1 MLPDEE
7 VGRKLLR
14 IARAHLLR
22 HYGLESGSDAAEVVE
37 RFGPCGGVFATLELE
52 RELRGC
58 VGYVL
63 RSDDLGSL
71 LKRAVV
77 AAATDDPRFP
87 RVERED
93 VARLSIAVTVLA
105 APVPLQDPA
114 QIAVGRDGLIVERG
128 AARGLLLP
136 QVAER
141 RGWSATRFLAET
153 CRKAGLS
160 ESSWREPGTTVQRFE
175 AVHFEESSG
184 SCSASR

>member
-1 MLPDEE
+1 MLPDEA

-14 IARAHLLR
+14 IARGHLHR
-22 HYGLESGSDAAEVVE
+22 HYGLDSGSDMGEAVE
-37 RFGPCGGVFATLELE
+37 LLGPCGGVFATLELE

-63 RSDDLGSL
+63 RSDDLDDLGSL

-105 APVPLQDPA
+105 APVFLEDPA
-114 QIAVGRDGLIVERG
+114 QIAIGRDGLIVERG

-141 RGWSATRFLAET
+141 RGWSAVRFLAET

-175 AVHFEESSG
+175 AVHFEESG
-184 SCSASR
+184 